1 MPLMVP
7 MWITIPDPNN
17 PRRKKFF
24 ALSFFVRNLIDQPFY
39 PLHSTNYFVGVSDVW
54 RYIIHKNT

>member
-24 ALSFFVRNLIDQPFY
+24 ALSFFVRNLIDQPFLPFFISAFY
-39 PLHSTNYFVGVSDVW
+39 KLFCRCV
-54 RYIIHKNT
+54 